1 MTALTPQDVNK
12 YLATIRINFENAYK
26 TQTSEERQIL
36 IKSWYEILKE
46 YPKEVCDK
54 AVINAIKNAEFAP
67 RIGTIVKEIEKMRTA
82 YEKTDGELWT
92 ELTNVLNSVGR
103 IMYFGTA
110 RHWYNGKLIEP
121 TEEVQKIY
129 AKLDPIL
136 QAYVGGVSGLVAL
149 SKAETLDYE
158 KGRFVKVVETL
169 KGRERTKAETP
180 LGLAGIIQE
189 LSGPKAIES
198 EDTKLLNGD

>member
-1 MTALTPQDVNK
+1 MTQLTPQDVNK
-12 YLATIRINFENAYK
+12 YITTIRINFENAYK

-54 AVINAIKNAEFAP
+54 AVINAIKYAKFAP
-67 RIGTIVKEIEKMRTA
+67 RIGDIVEQIEKMRIA
-82 YEKTDGELWT
+82 YQKTDGELWT
-92 ELTNVLNSVGR
+92 ELTGVLNTVSR
-103 IMYFGTA
+103 LMYFGTA
-110 RHWYNGKLIEP
+110 RHWYNGKLIDP

-129 AKLDPIL
+129 ERLDPIL
-136 QAYVGGVSGLVAL
+136 QAYVGGISGLVAL
-149 SKAETLDYE
+149 SKQETLDYE

-169 KGRERTKAETP
+169 KNREKTKQETP

-189 LSGPKAIES
+189 LAGQTAIES
-198 EDTKLLNGD
+198 KDTKLLQGD